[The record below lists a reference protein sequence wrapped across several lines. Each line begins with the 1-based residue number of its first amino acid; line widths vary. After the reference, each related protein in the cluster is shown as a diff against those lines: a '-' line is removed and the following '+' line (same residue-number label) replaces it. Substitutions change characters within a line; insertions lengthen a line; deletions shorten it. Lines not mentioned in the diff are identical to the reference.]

1 MRCVQ
6 SHVSDPRMR
15 SRILVEQS
23 KILIEVSKGLIEQS
37 KVAAAASLHKEKLLI
52 KLSLSAVSACSH
64 SPIHE

>member
-1 MRCVQ
+1 
-6 SHVSDPRMR
+6 MR